1 MYTFSNILIIFDQLV
16 RIMRYLIFGGAGFI
30 GINFVK
36 SILKSNRK
44 ITVYDKLTKVS
55 NAQEILS
62 MSESNYISFI
72 NDDICNTK
80 AVFNS
85 IDKFK
90 PNFVINFA
98 AETHV
103 DNSIETPDKF
113 IKTNILGTYS
123 ILESLKKYYYKKR
136 NKNEIFRFLN
146 ISTDEVFGSLN
157 KDDKPFVG

>member
-1 MYTFSNILIIFDQLV
+1 
-16 RIMRYLIFGGAGFI
+16 MRYLIFGGAGFI

-90 PNFVINFA
+90 TNFVINFA

-103 DNSIETPDKF
+103 DNSIETQMSLLKQIFGDIFNLRKF
-113 IKTNILGTYS
+113 KKILS
-123 ILESLKKYYYKKR
+123 
-136 NKNEIFRFLN
+136 
-146 ISTDEVFGSLN
+146 
-157 KDDKPFVG
+157 